1 MGAESGVRR
10 RVKGLSEGEF
20 RQRFGTEAQCRA
32 ALFSLRWGKGWACPG
47 CGHAGYAELKGRAV
61 YQCNRCKRQV
71 GLTAGTV
78 FHWTKLPLTVWFLAI
93 YHLTQSKGGMSS
105 VELARRLGTRQPTA
119 WLIKHKLMAAM
130 AAREAEKPKLAGR
143 VEMDDAYLGGQR
155 AGGKRGRGAAGKTP
169 FVAAVETTAER
180 KPRRLRLTVVKGFRK
195 KEIATL
201 AKRDLA
207 AGSNVVTDGLSCWT
221 AVSEAGC
228 DHFPM
233 VTGSG
238 PNAAKW
244 VPFTP
249 APSVTALAARSEPQG
264 RLGQHRARQ
273 HQDGTRRHL
282 PSRQRQARPALP
294 DQLRLA
300 LVWGFGCQALNVGIV
315 FLPVSSSSRWR
326 QPSRGLVHDV
336 PRGARPLARIIAPQ
350 ACIRR
355 TRGDPDHDAAMRI
368 GGEAPGRRAHSS
380 TRHESHRKARVT
392 ATSDRHRQPAGEP
405 WAGRET
411 VSGVPLRPSP
421 LTPPDG
427 GRHRPASRRW
437 SPNATAR

>member
-1 MGAESGVRR
+1 M
-10 RVKGLSEGEF
+10 
-20 RQRFGTEAQCRA
+20 
-32 ALFSLRWGKGWACPG
+32 
-47 CGHAGYAELKGRAV
+47 
-61 YQCNRCKRQV
+61 
-71 GLTAGTV
+71 
-78 FHWTKLPLTVWFLAI
+78 PLTTWFLAI
-93 YHLTQSKGGMSS
+93 YHLTQSKGGMTS

-143 VEMDDAYLGGQR
+143 VEIDDAYLGGQR
-155 AGGKRGRGAAGKTP
+155 AGKRGRGAAGKTP

-244 VPFTP
+244 VPY
-249 APSVTALAARSEPQG
+249 PSVATALASRSEPPSAAG
-264 RLGQHRARQ
+264 STPPRQ
-273 HQDGTRRHL
+273 HQDGARRHL

-300 LVWGFGCQALNVGIV
+300 LQPP
-315 FLPVSSSSRWR
+315 LPARYPDR
-326 QPSRGLVHDV
+326 A
-336 PRGARPLARIIAPQ
+336 PRLR
-350 ACIRR
+350 
-355 TRGDPDHDAAMRI
+355 
-368 GGEAPGRRAHSS
+368 
-380 TRHESHRKARVT
+380 
-392 ATSDRHRQPAGEP
+392 
-405 WAGRET
+405 
-411 VSGVPLRPSP
+411 LRP
-421 LTPPDG
+421 
-427 GRHRPASRRW
+427 HRAPSLPGHHHRMSNRD
-437 SPNATAR
+437 NQVQERQD